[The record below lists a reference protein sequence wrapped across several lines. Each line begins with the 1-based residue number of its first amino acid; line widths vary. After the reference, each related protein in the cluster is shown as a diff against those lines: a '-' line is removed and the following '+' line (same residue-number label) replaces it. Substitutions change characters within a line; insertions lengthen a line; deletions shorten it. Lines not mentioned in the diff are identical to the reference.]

1 MKQMMRQMMTFK
13 NRDLL
18 FFTAGL
24 IIGSFLFWNLFIRV
38 RLPKEVPLNL
48 TDIPFLLLVLTCFTF
63 ISMLSILLHAYFW
76 GTTSTYPVISEF
88 IRKSMFA
95 VDLKFKAYTSR
106 FWGFLSTYQE
116 QFYEFCHKY
125 IVYRAYVYIL
135 FQLPRFILSL
145 ILLIDIFYFQKIS
158 WFYTM
163 LVPLSILPLIYRY
176 FIHNLHI
183 YYFSGVANFNNIIRV
198 QIREEDTVNNTWNY
212 FQIMVDAV
220 HEYIKQTSL
229 SHMGIRPNPYNFVL
243 DLYPEYRA
251 LPNAKEIWESNW
263 AQFPKYSRFHEV
275 LYQYTMT
282 KKKYQV
288 LISII
293 ITSIYLFCWIY
304 LLLTGNLMLSDTF
317 LSFIEEF
324 QSHEDPFLG
333 VSLN

>member
-1 MKQMMRQMMTFK
+1 
-13 NRDLL
+13 
-18 FFTAGL
+18 
-24 IIGSFLFWNLFIRV
+24 
-38 RLPKEVPLNL
+38 
-48 TDIPFLLLVLTCFTF
+48 
-63 ISMLSILLHAYFW
+63 
-76 GTTSTYPVISEF
+76 
-88 IRKSMFA
+88 
-95 VDLKFKAYTSR
+95 
-106 FWGFLSTYQE
+106 
-116 QFYEFCHKY
+116 
-125 IVYRAYVYIL
+125 
-135 FQLPRFILSL
+135 
-145 ILLIDIFYFQKIS
+145 
-158 WFYTM
+158 
-163 LVPLSILPLIYRY
+163 
-176 FIHNLHI
+176 
-183 YYFSGVANFNNIIRV
+183 
-198 QIREEDTVNNTWNY
+198 
-212 FQIMVDAV
+212 MVDAV

-293 ITSIYLFCWIY
+293 ITSIYSFCWIY